1 MRERTE
7 REKKMIKAKDII
19 CALMINDFD
28 LEHLELTA
36 DDNGTIEVETSDKE
50 TIEAIVSTLFTEV
63 LDHGVVVERFSGIGS
78 ATIILDPTVKYGV
91 IEEMNTHELHRLDPP
106 LDKTPCFFQRS
117 FMPLSAMKTS

>member
-1 MRERTE
+1 
-7 REKKMIKAKDII
+7 MIKAKDII

-78 ATIILDPTVKYGV
+78 ATIILDPSVKYGV
-91 IEEMNTHELHRLDPP
+91 IEEMNTHEQHRLDHP
-106 LDKTPCFFQRS
+106 LDKTPSFFQRS
-117 FMPLSAMKTS
+117 IAPLSSMKVS